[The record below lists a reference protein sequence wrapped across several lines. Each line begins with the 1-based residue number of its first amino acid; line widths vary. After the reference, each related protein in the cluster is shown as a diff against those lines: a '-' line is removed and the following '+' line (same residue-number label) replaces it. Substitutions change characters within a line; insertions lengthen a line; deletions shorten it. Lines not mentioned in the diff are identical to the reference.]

1 MISINQC
8 RTLAH
13 TTTTLHKLQHYPSD
27 LPNKFTFTLLT
38 PPTSHCTGVLVLE
51 GTLSLRYAPA
61 LTFNSFCFLH
71 LILIQKQTGFI
82 STMNGACKVPA
93 IPVWSSYGHSQ
104 LYSLC
109 SPPYL
114 SSPGTVPEKDLHSL
128 SNEGG
133 RSRQHSSSSP
143 LPPAGRPQSGG

>member
-1 MISINQC
+1 M
-8 RTLAH
+8 
-13 TTTTLHKLQHYPSD
+13 P
-27 LPNKFTFTLLT
+27 
-38 PPTSHCTGVLVLE
+38 
-51 GTLSLRYAPA
+51 PA

-71 LILIQKQTGFI
+71 LILMQKQTGFI

-93 IPVWSSYGHSQ
+93 IPVWSSHGHSQ

-114 SSPGTVPEKDLHSL
+114 SSPGTVPEKNLHSL

-133 RSRQHSSSSP
+133 RSRQHTSSSSSF
-143 LPPAGRPQSGG
+143 LLKTQKNSLELGQAGRSQEDKTSTEDAREKEGAGSRSYYSGSKSFTVEILLVKKINCNLSRIQS